1 MQIAQLLKK
10 VKLFN
15 GLSDS
20 QIERVAK
27 ICQEQ
32 SFNAGDVILKEQT
45 RSDDMYII
53 REGLVEIIVGVEQ
66 ATSRMPDVSGEMTIV
81 NLGKGQVF
89 GEMALVDRGLR
100 SATVRC
106 VADNTTLYA
115 IKGEDFMRLCEEDT
129 RLGFVVM
136 MNIAAALSLKLRVRN
151 LAWVR

>member
-32 SFNAGDVILKEQT
+32 SFNAGDIILKEQT

-100 SATVRC
+100 AATVRC

-115 IKGEDFMRLCEEDT
+115 IKREDLMCLCEEDT
-129 RLGFVVM
+129 RLGFIVM

>member
-32 SFNAGDVILKEQT
+32 SFNTGDVILKEQT